1 MTSPCDLLPQ
11 QYATNASPDGLN
23 CINRRRFLKRGVTA
37 AATLTVADFLGYFL
51 DHGCP
56 YESRRMAM
64 AEDADARNDDPH
76 FLIYWFV
83 EGGWQGYSMFNPVMT
98 SNDIHKRLDSPSDER
113 YRVLNFGKEQHG
125 IDDQGNIHFG
135 YLAAGGKSLFPDL
148 AVLSSMHVATFHS
161 GQRLIAHMGDP
172 DIKPQDDR
180 EDDERSVMQ
189 AFAEVYGGRYLL
201 PHLSW
206 HWWLSDGELNEAQY
220 TGRKGYYHALGP
232 VHAHTIYAGTPGTLK
247 KFLRHT
253 QASADDVTNR
263 KIQAFLDGP
272 NSEFTKESQ
281 LAVVK
286 SYNSA
291 VQIYKNLANTGY
303 QMNRSL
309 LGRLFTNSDL
319 RAEFKIEPADEQ
331 LSYRS
336 VNGHKARTKFS
347 PNVNVQAMMAYEL
360 MCAGLSC
367 AFWIETRDIRMFDS
381 HFTRGALWNG
391 DGSPRGQPDQTGIM
405 GTHLWTPLIT
415 LVEKLKNTQYRESGK
430 SLYDLTNIVLTS
442 EFGRSIH
449 GNVDEILKSDLP
461 EDQKKEKI
469 NSQDIS
475 AHWKVTSAAFLGGA
489 VQGNLQYGK
498 IGEKT
503 LMAIP
508 ILPDGSLD
516 PAYDPISGEVR
527 SGFDKSPKSFVPG
540 HGDVYA
546 TALDLSDINP
556 NGIGRN
562 KRPPLAFIK
571 NT

>member
-1 MTSPCDLLPQ
+1 MTNTCDLARQL
-11 QYATNASPDGLN
+11 YTATGPRDGLN
-23 CINRRRFLKRGVTA
+23 RINRRRFLKRGVTA
-37 AATLTVADFLGYFL
+37 AATLTAADFLGYFL

-56 YESRRMAM
+56 YDCRRMAM
-64 AEDADARNDDPH
+64 AADADARNDDPH

-98 SNDIHKRLDSPSDER
+98 PNDIHKRLDSPSDER
-113 YRVLNFGKEQHG
+113 YRVLNFSKERYG
-125 IDDQGNIHFG
+125 IYDEENIHYG
-135 YLAAGGKSLFPDL
+135 YLASAGKSLFPDL
-148 AVLSSMHVATFHS
+148 AVVSSMHVATSHS

-172 DIKPQDDR
+172 DIRPKDDR

-232 VHAHTIYAGTPGTLK
+232 VHAHTIYAGSPGTLK
-247 KFLRHT
+247 KFLRQT
-253 QASADDVTNR
+253 QASVDDAVNR

-272 NSEFTKESQ
+272 NSQFTKESQ

-291 VQIYKNLANTGY
+291 VQIYKNLAITGY
-303 QMNRSL
+303 RMDRSL
-309 LGRLFTNSDL
+309 LGRLFTDTDL
-319 RAEFKIEPADEQ
+319 RAEFEIEPSDEQ
-331 LSYRS
+331 LNYRS

-360 MCAGLSC
+360 MRAGLSC

-381 HFTRGALWNG
+381 HFTRGGLWNG
-391 DGSPRGQPDQTGIM
+391 DGSPRGQPDQTEIM
-405 GTHLWTPLIT
+405 STHLWTPLIT
-415 LVEKLKNTQYRESGK
+415 LVDKLKNTQYRDTGK

-449 GNVDEILKSDLP
+449 GNVDEILKSDLTDD
-461 EDQKKEKI
+461 EKKKKI
-469 NSQDIS
+469 NGQDIS

-489 VQGNLQYGK
+489 VKGNSQYGK

-516 PAYDPISGEVR
+516 PAYDPVSGELR
-527 SGFDKSPKSFVPG
+527 PESEKSPKSFIPG
-540 HGDVYA
+540 HGEIYA
-546 TALDLSDINP
+546 TALDLSGINP
-556 NGIGRN
+556 YGIGRN
-562 KRPPLAFIK
+562 KRLPLSFIK
-571 NT
+571 NA